1 MKITKIQI
9 LLFCFSFL
17 FLMVGNAQDSVI
29 RLDNYSFEDTSR
41 PGKAPKGWY
50 NCGDI
55 HFPLETPPDIHPMDN
70 SSERNNF
77 GVTQKAFHGNTY
89 LGMVVRENESW
100 ESVAQKLEKPLSPAS
115 CYSFSIYLCK
125 SGIYESGL
133 RSKDGVVD
141 FTTPI
146 KLKIWGGNSYC
157 DKGQLLAES
166 PLVKNT
172 DWQNYTF
179 NFRPKKQ
186 YDFIILE
193 AYFHTPTISVPNGNI
208 MLDYA
213 SPIMLVP
220 CGAENRKMNLTKVE
234 DGINDSDFNI
244 NPEVRSNNH
253 LKKELGTYE
262 KKTLEAQVK
271 ESGPKIKFKKNQ
283 ITLEGELALRR
294 ILGSLFESPNQ
305 KLIID
310 FGGLKEK
317 RFKIKKDSVEKVIKD
332 WGIPLA
338 NLEIINSKE
347 ENKEVKWIVEK
358 DHFYMGILKNE

>member
-1 MKITKIQI
+1 MIH
-9 LLFCFSFL
+9 L
-17 FLMVGNAQDSVI
+17 N
-29 RLDNYSFEDTSR
+29 NPSFEDT
-41 PGKAPKGWY
+41 PGPGHAAKGWY
-50 NCGDI
+50 DCGNI
-55 HFPLETPPDIHPMDN
+55 NFSLETPPDIHPIDN
-70 SSERNNF
+70 SPERNNF

-115 CYSFSIYLCK
+115 CYSFSIFLCK

-133 RSKDGVVD
+133 RSKVGVVD

-166 PLVKNT
+166 PLVKST
-172 DWQNYTF
+172 DWQNYSF
-179 NFRPKKQ
+179 NFQPKKQ
-186 YDFIILE
+186 YAFIILE
-193 AYFHTPTISVPNGNI
+193 AYFHTPTMRVPNGNI
-208 MLDYA
+208 MLDHA
-213 SPIMLVP
+213 SSIMLVP
-220 CGAENRKMNLTKVE
+220 CDAENTKVQLTKVE
-234 DGINDSDFNI
+234 EERNDSDWKI
-244 NPEVRSNNH
+244 NSKVY
-253 LKKELGTYE
+253 LKDHRKQELGTFE
-262 KKTLEAQVK
+262 KKALVSQIK

-294 ILGSLFESPNQ
+294 ILGSLIESPNQ

-317 RFKIKKDSVEKVIKD
+317 RFKIRKESVKEVLRN
-332 WGIPLA
+332 WREPFS

-347 ENKEVKWIVEK
+347 ENKEVKWILEK
-358 DHFYMGILKNE
+358 DHFYIGIIKNE